1 MGSLS
6 HSIQMFVAAHG
17 LEAVFVLM
25 VLESACIPVP
35 SEVTMIYAGYL
46 VSQGDMSFVAAVVVG
61 AFANLVGSWIAWAVG
76 AYGVDAWL
84 YRTERNRRHADQA
97 HRWFERYGTPVVF
110 FSRLVP
116 IVRTFISLPAGVAR
130 MPLVRFS
137 VLTFAAVCS
146 GRPCSWRS
154 AMQPAPPGRRGITG
168 WAISTTSSSPPQPL
182 SWASGYCVG
191 AVPPLSNLL
200 RCPFPSW
207 TSRPSTGPC
216 APKIDAAIA
225 GVLDSGRFILG
236 PKGRALEAAVSE
248 RLAGGPASASPT
260 APTRW

>member
-6 HSIQMFVAAHG
+6 HSIQTFVAAHG
-17 LEAVFVLM
+17 LEAVFLLM

-137 VLTFAAVCS
+137 VLTFAGCLLWSAVLV
-146 GRPCSWRS
+146 
-154 AMQPAPPGRRGITG
+154 
-168 WAISTTSSSPPQPL
+168 AIGNAAGANWETWHHRL
-182 SWASGYCVG
+182 GDLDYLIVAAAAALVG
-191 AVPPLSNLL
+191 VWLL
-200 RCPFPSW
+200 R
-207 TSRPSTGPC
+207 RRRST
-216 APKIDAAIA
+216 A
-225 GVLDSGRFILG
+225 
-236 PKGRALEAAVSE
+236 E
-248 RLAGGPASASPT
+248 
-260 APTRW
+260 